1 MKALNTNLPNNNINL
16 TQEEYEEL
24 EEIRNPRLNGKKMDR
39 RRPVQNWKK
48 VWSEHL
54 EDYDEVD
61 DFYEH

>member
-48 VWSEHL
+48 VWSEQIGRAH
-54 EDYDEVD
+54 V
-61 DFYEH
+61 